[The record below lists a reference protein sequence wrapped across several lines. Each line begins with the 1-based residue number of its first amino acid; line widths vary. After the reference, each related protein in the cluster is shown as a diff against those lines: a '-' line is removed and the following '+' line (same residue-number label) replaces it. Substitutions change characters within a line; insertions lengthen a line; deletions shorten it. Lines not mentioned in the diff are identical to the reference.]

1 MSADDLAVAK
11 LGFGFLASLLALVAI
26 AWQLDWEGLSL
37 PSGRRALP
45 VSAGVEAL
53 GTPAPLPDPS
63 FDPAALFEAADGE
76 DPLAPALWEP
86 AVELLRAAGT
96 EEGWTA
102 LCGKFAAAA
111 GNDRT
116 ADPPTGALA
125 CSGDPALLP
134 LQRLA
139 ALVLETKGHFALWLR
154 HAPGGSRAA
163 VEARQ
168 AEVRLHCATI
178 GEAAADDRLRAACE
192 GVLGASFAQP
202 DEQEAVGALD
212 SAYASLAEVIAERDP
227 DVETAPA
234 FPGAA
239 AGP

>member
-1 MSADDLAVAK
+1 MAK
-11 LGFGFLASLLALVAI
+11 LGFGFLASLLALLAL
-26 AWQLDWEGLSL
+26 AWRLDWEELSL
-37 PSGRRALP
+37 PIGRHAVP
-45 VSAGVEAL
+45 ASAAVEAL
-53 GTPAPLPDPS
+53 GTPAPLPDSPL
-63 FDPAALFEAADGE
+63 DAAALFDAVDGE
-76 DPLAPALWEP
+76 DPLAPALWQP

-102 LCGKFAAAA
+102 LCGAFAAAA
-111 GNDRT
+111 GNDRA
-116 ADPPTGALA
+116 ADPLPAALA
-125 CSGDPALLP
+125 CSDDPSLLP

-139 ALVLETKGHFALWLR
+139 ALVLETKGHLALWLR